1 LPTRWIVCDM
11 PDLFSATRS
20 SPPQSQA
27 LRYSYEK
34 AGLTIDDQ
42 PIPWCAESVIV
53 EALVRVG
60 AITPRTRLE
69 FALKLTAA
77 AAIPPEIVRPD
88 ETPGLARLFF
98 RLPPPRASTTAEL
111 QWKQRSLGQTTLP
124 VLTRDEFLSRLQIQH
139 PTVQTLLSG
148 ATAACRT
155 FVSSQARGLI
165 ASSVWSSPTSLAPLV
180 DLQPAIE
187 LANALGGTVE
197 RAELMLS
204 GAQLRSKQA
213 LASVELRKP
222 PKTGPWQVRWMLGN
236 RNIQLQTIRA
246 VTRVALEK
254 SLRLLGGRF
263 LIQQAA
269 NLSIVRLP
277 PAELKS
283 EERLGPIFILASSEL
298 GMAGRCAVS
307 LRGLDS
313 NQSLVFE
320 LPAQEVLVRD
330 GPTPVALG
338 TFSRED
344 VRSIRS
350 FELRVGKRRIGL
362 LSLDPAPTAHFDAEG
377 SFAMPTEDFPWSA
390 TAESQLQE
398 RLANLMSSKNDGE
411 Q

>member
-1 LPTRWIVCDM
+1 M
-11 PDLFSATRS
+11 PDLFSAARPT
-20 SPPQSQA
+20 PPQSQA

-69 FALKLTAA
+69 FSLKLTSAVP
-77 AAIPPEIVRPD
+77 IPPEVVRPD

-98 RLPPPRASTTAEL
+98 RLPPPQASTTAEL
-111 QWKQRSLGQTTLP
+111 QWKQGKRSLGQTTLP
-124 VLTRDEFLSRLQIQH
+124 VVTRDEFVSRLQIQH
-139 PTVQTLLSG
+139 ATVQTLLSG

-155 FVSSQARGLI
+155 LVSSQARGLI
-165 ASSVWSSPTSLAPLV
+165 ASSVWSSPTSLVPLV
-180 DLQPAIE
+180 DLHPAIE

-213 LASVELRKP
+213 LASVELKKP
-222 PKTGPWQVRWMLGN
+222 PRTGPWQVRWLLGD
-236 RNIQLQTIRA
+236 RTIQLQTIRA

-263 LIQQAA
+263 LVQGDAG
-269 NLSIVRLP
+269 LHVVRLP
-277 PAELKS
+277 PDELQTN
-283 EERLGPIFILASSEL
+283 ERLGPIFILASSEL
-298 GMAGRCAVS
+298 GMAGRCAVT
-307 LRGLDS
+307 LRGLDAQ
-313 NQSLVFE
+313 QSLVFD
-320 LPAQEVLVRD
+320 LPPQEVLIRD

-338 TFSRED
+338 TFSRDD
-344 VRSIRS
+344 VKSIRS
-350 FELRVGKRRIGL
+350 FELLVGKRRIGI

-377 SFAMPTEDFPWSA
+377 SFALPTEDFAWSA

-398 RLANLMSSKNDGE
+398 RLANLTREG
-411 Q
+411 